1 MGRLSSSDVHSHD
14 KHIVYSTTM
23 NSKLE
28 TKIQL
33 TSSQFYNMLPFHR
46 GELMFKEVSVEKVK
60 SCAEKILKSTSIFFL
75 HHREMVNSFHPLGQ
89 PSSGISLNLHA
100 SQQYF

>member
-1 MGRLSSSDVHSHD
+1 MGRLSPSDVHSHD

-46 GELMFKEVSVEKVK
+46 GELMFKEMSVEKVK
-60 SCAEKILKSTSIFFL
+60 SCAEKEILKSTYFF
-75 HHREMVNSFHPLGQ
+75 F
-89 PSSGISLNLHA
+89 A
-100 SQQYF
+100 SQRDGELFPPTWATQ